1 MADRYRAGS
10 IQKLINRV
18 ARAASLTGAGPVWE
32 LTTTGHASGE
42 PRTVPVAPIEV
53 GGDHYLVAAYGI
65 VGWVQNLRSS
75 GTATLARGRTRRS
88 IAVSEVEPEEAG
100 RVLAAYYPSYA
111 LILAPHF
118 DLPSKPTVEDFAAV
132 AGGHPVFRIE
142 VLST

>member
-1 MADRYRAGS
+1 MAERYRAGS

-18 ARAASLTGAGPVWE
+18 ARVAALTGAGPVWD
-32 LTTTGHASGE
+32 LTTTGHVSGD

-88 IAVSEVEPEEAG
+88 IAVTEVEPEKAG

-111 LILAPHF
+111 VILAPHF
-118 DLPSKPTVEDFAAV
+118 NLPSKPTVEDFVGAA
-132 AGGHPVFRIE
+132 GDHPVFRIE
-142 VLST
+142 ELGS